1 MAARKSLPRPVSTD
15 PLWYKDAIIYES
27 HVRAFSDSDAD
38 GVGDFSGLAGRLDY
52 LQDLGIT
59 ALWLLPFY
67 PSPLRDDGYDTADYY
82 DVHPA
87 YGTMRDFRRVLR
99 EAHRREL
106 RVITE
111 LVLNHTSDQHPWFQR
126 ARRSPSGSP
135 ARDFYV
141 WSDTPERYREARII
155 FKDFEPSNWTYDYVA
170 RAYYWHRFYAHQPD
184 LNWDNPQVKKAM
196 FQVLDFW
203 FGDVGVDGLR
213 LDAVPYLFEREG
225 TNCENLPETHAAL
238 REIRRHIDERFPDKM
253 LLAEA
258 NQWPEDA
265 VAYFGKGDE
274 CHTAFHFPLMPRMF
288 MGIQTED
295 RYPIVDMLEQTPEI
309 PESCQWVLFLRNHD
323 ELTLEMVTDE
333 ERDYMYRVYA
343 RDEQARINLGIRR
356 RLAPLLGNS
365 RRKIELMNGLLL
377 SLPGTPVIY
386 YGDEI
391 GMGDNFYLGDRN
403 GVRTPMQ
410 WSPDRNAGFS
420 RANSQKL
427 YFPVIIDPE
436 YHYEAVNVD
445 VQQNNPQS
453 LLWWMKRIL
462 SLRKQHRAFGRGR
475 FQFVHPDNG
484 KVLAFTRTFENE
496 RLLVVANLSRF
507 AQHAELTLPADF
519 RGMVPVELFGRTAFP
534 RVGEG
539 QYPLGLGPHTF
550 YWFSLDGGPAASAA
564 TAGPGREEAPLPE
577 IAWAGTLE
585 DLLEEENRHAL
596 ERALPDILKTRS
608 WFNPKRVVQWT
619 EVREVVPVGDVGFVV
634 LVSVEYTDGEPDTY
648 LLTLMLLRAEAAD
661 VRLANARGSVL
672 ARLRAPGGRGRRE
685 ETETAVLADGLWDRP
700 FAEHLLALM
709 GRRSARGSA
718 GELEGW
724 STPEIRRARPGGTG
738 PSSVHDRGAHT
749 SMVFG
754 TRFVMRVLR
763 RIEDG
768 SHPDVEIGRYLT
780 EQASLSCVPPLL
792 GALEYARSR
801 TQSAVVGTLHG
812 HVPHEADAWTYT
824 IDELGRYF
832 ERVLTTMRT
841 AAPPPLD
848 AITELARRDT
858 PAEMQTLAGVYL
870 DSAALM
876 GQRTADFHRA
886 LAQAPLPDFTPEP
899 FSELY
904 QRSLMQSLR
913 NLARRV
919 MQQLRQR
926 LREVPEEARAD
937 AQRLAAMEGEV
948 VRQVRAILSRR
959 HGGARMRYHGNLH
972 LGQLLHTGRDF
983 VIIMSEGEAGRSL
996 ADRRTRRSPL
1006 RDLAALLRSIHY
1018 AAAHASR
1025 PEGGAVRRE
1034 DLPLLEPWVRQWRS
1048 WASAAVLRR
1057 YDHACQGTVFH
1068 PSSAEE
1074 LRQALWL
1081 YLLEKALSEVSLELE
1096 LRPEWVGIP
1105 VRGVLELMEA
1115 PAVV

>member
-1 MAARKSLPRPVSTD
+1 MASRKPLPRPVSTD

-38 GVGDFSGLAGRLDY
+38 GIGDFSGLAARMDY

-67 PSPLRDDGYDTADYY
+67 PSPLRDDGYDIADYY

-99 EAHRREL
+99 EAKRRDL

-126 ARRSPSGSP
+126 ARRAPPGSS

-170 RAYYWHRFYAHQPD
+170 KAYYWHRFYAHQPD
-184 LNWDNPQVKKAM
+184 LNWDNPQVRKAM
-196 FQVLDFW
+196 TQVIDFW
-203 FGDVGVDGLR
+203 FGEVGVDGLR

-238 REIRRHIDERFPDKM
+238 KAIRRHVDERHPDKM

-265 VAYFGKGDE
+265 VAYFGQADE
-274 CHTAFHFPLMPRMF
+274 CHTAFHFPLMPRLF

-309 PESCQWVLFLRNHD
+309 PETCQWVLFLRNHD

-386 YGDEI
+386 YGDEV

-410 WSPDRNAGFS
+410 WNPDRNAGFS
-420 RANSQKL
+420 GANSQKL
-427 YFPVIIDPE
+427 YLPVIIDPE

-462 SLRKQHRAFGRGR
+462 SLRKQYRAFGRGR
-475 FQFVHPDNG
+475 FQFVYPDNG

-496 RLLVVANLSRF
+496 RILVVANLSRF
-507 AQHAELTLPADF
+507 AQHAELNLPADF
-519 RGMVPVELFGRTAFP
+519 RGATPVELFGRTPFP

-539 QYPLGLGPHTF
+539 PYSLGLGPHTF
-550 YWFSLDGGPAASAA
+550 YWFSLDGGPAAAA
-564 TAGPGREEAPLPE
+564 VATREEAALPE
-577 IAWAGTLE
+577 VAWGGTLE
-585 DLLEEENRHAL
+585 DLLAEENRHAL
-596 ERALPDILKTRS
+596 ERVLPDILRTRS
-608 WFNPKRVVQWT
+608 WFNPRRVAQWT
-619 EVREVVPVGDVGFVV
+619 ELREVVPVGEDGFVV
-634 LVSVEYTDGEPDTY
+634 LVSVEYTDGEPETY
-648 LLTLMLLRAEAAD
+648 LLTLMQLRGEAAD
-661 VRLANARGSVL
+661 SRLAHARNSVL
-672 ARLRAPGGRGRRE
+672 ARLRLPGFPERGD
-685 ETETAVLADGLWDRP
+685 AGLLADGLWDRQ
-700 FAEHLLALM
+700 FAEQLLALT
-709 GRRSARGSA
+709 GRRSARGAA

-724 STPEIRRARPGGTG
+724 STPEIRRSRPGGSG
-738 PSSVHDRGAHT
+738 PSAVFDRGAHT

-763 RIEDG
+763 RIEHG
-768 SHPDVEIGRYLT
+768 PHPDVEIGRYLT
-780 EQASLSCVPPLL
+780 EEARFAHVPALL
-792 GALEYARSR
+792 GALEYSRSR

-812 HVPHEADAWTYT
+812 FVPHEADAWTYT

-832 ERVLTTMRT
+832 ERVLTTMRGT
-841 AAPPPLD
+841 APPALEP
-848 AITELARRDT
+848 ITELARRAAT
-858 PAEMQTLAGVYL
+858 PPEMQALAGVYL
-870 DSAALM
+870 DSAARI

-886 LAQAPLPDFTPEP
+886 LAAAPHADFAPEP
-899 FSELY
+899 FSDLY
-904 QRSLMQSLR
+904 QRSLLQSLR

-919 MQQLRQR
+919 LHQLRQR
-926 LREVPEEARAD
+926 LRDVPEDARPE
-937 AQRLAAMEGEV
+937 AQRLAGMEAEIG
-948 VRQVRAILSRR
+948 RQVRAILSRR

-983 VIIMSEGEAGRSL
+983 AIIMSEGEAGRSL

-1006 RDLAALLRSIHY
+1006 RDVAALLRSLHY
-1018 AAAHASR
+1018 ASAHGSR

-1034 DLPLLEPWVRQWRS
+1034 DLPVLEPWVRQWRS
-1048 WASAAVLRR
+1048 WASAMVLRR
-1057 YDHACQGTVFH
+1057 YDEACQGAVFH
-1068 PSSAEE
+1068 PRSPEQ
-1074 LRQALWL
+1074 LRDALWL
-1081 YLLEKALSEVSLELE
+1081 YLLEKALFEIAFELE
-1096 LRPEWVGIP
+1096 QRPDWAGIP
-1105 VRGVLELMEA
+1105 VRGVLELMDA
-1115 PAVV
+1115 PTIL